1 MEELDELIDDLDD
14 YLRIEQDKFET
25 ENKNY

>member
-1 MEELDELIDDLDD
+1 MEALDELIDDLDD
-14 YLRIEQDKFET
+14 YLRIEQNKFET

>member
-1 MEELDELIDDLDD
+1 MEVLDELIDDLDD